1 MILGLD
7 ISTSCTGWTV
17 LSDDGELVDIGHID
31 FKGSPNFWEKVDHA
45 MLILDDVHER
55 HRPTAFY
62 VEESLQ
68 GFRPGLSSASTLLT
82 LAKFNGL
89 LSFFMRQKIGRDPVY
104 ISSAEARRACGLK
117 MLQKKKHPH
126 GWGHKEQTFD
136 MISGGLLKA
145 HVWPDRRNADP
156 TKPLVERVPTWAM
169 DECDSYVIA
178 RAGWALN
185 KKGMSGKDQTKCL
198 PRSPK
203 KSASSK
209 KPSEK
214 VTSPGT

>member
-7 ISTSCTGWTV
+7 ISTSCTGWTI
-17 LSDDGELVDIGHID
+17 LSDDGELVEIGHID
-31 FKGSPNFWEKVDHA
+31 FKGGPNFWEKVDHA
-45 MLILDDVHER
+45 MLVLDGICEKHKPSV
-55 HRPTAFY
+55 FY

-89 LSFFMRQKIGRDPVY
+89 LSFFVRQKVGKDPYY

-117 MLQKKKHPH
+117 MLQKKKHPKAY
-126 GWGHKEQTFD
+126 GHKEQTFES
-136 MISGGLLKA
+136 ISAGLLKT
-145 HVWPDRRNADP
+145 HVWPERRGVDP
-156 TKPLVERVPTWAM
+156 TKPLTERVPTWAM

-185 KKGMSGKDQTKCL
+185 KKAKTDKDQGECSPSAK
-198 PRSPK
+198 RS
-203 KSASSK
+203 SSSK
-209 KPSEK
+209 KRSAK